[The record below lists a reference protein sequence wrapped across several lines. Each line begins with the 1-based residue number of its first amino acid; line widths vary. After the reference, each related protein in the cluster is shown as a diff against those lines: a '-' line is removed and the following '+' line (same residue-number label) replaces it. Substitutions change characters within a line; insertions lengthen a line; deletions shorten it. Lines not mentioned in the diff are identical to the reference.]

1 METID
6 IIICAALVAGIYLLG
21 VFVGWL
27 ADRAEQQAWKKGYG
41 EGWKKAMKAQDNHH
55 EQRQDAESKS
65 TKAGGFQL

>member
-6 IIICAALVAGIYLLG
+6 IIICAALVTGIYLLG

-41 EGWKKAMKAQDNHH
+41 EG
-55 EQRQDAESKS
+55 
-65 TKAGGFQL
+65 